1 MRLPILMMIITIL
14 INGVVDYYLFKTI
27 KNRISKSVYAK
38 CYAWLSVFVTL
49 ALIVTISLP
58 RRTGTNE
65 SLVFIMW
72 MLFAYFSI
80 YIPKYIYI
88 VCDLVARIPLL
99 LKKQRIKWVSKTGT
113 ILGVV
118 SFCLMWW
125 GALVNRFNIDVNE
138 VEVPISSLPTPF
150 DGYRVAQISD
160 LHVGTFG
167 IDTTFL
173 AEVVEKINSL
183 DVDAVMFT
191 GDIVN
196 RNSAELQPFVT
207 TLSRIN
213 ARDGVFSVLGNHD
226 YGDYSD
232 WESPEAKEENLKL
245 MHKLQK
251 QMNWT
256 LLLNETKQ
264 VYRGNDSISIIGV
277 ENLGDPPFKN
287 YGSLSNAYTT
297 INDSTIKI
305 LLSHNPAH
313 WERDI
318 KDKKDNNIALT
329 LSGHTHAMQMSIGS
343 FSPAALRYK
352 YWGGL
357 YVDDSNHYLNV
368 NVGIGE
374 VALPMRI
381 GATPEITVLTLRKAQ

>member
-173 AEVVEKINSL
+173 DEVVEKINSL

-196 RNSAELQPFVT
+196 RNSAELQPFVS

-264 VYRGNDSISIIGV
+264 VYRGNDSIFIIGV

-357 YVDDSNHYLNV
+357 YVDDFNHYLNV

>member
-80 YIPKYIYI
+80 YIPKYVYI

>member
-113 ILGVV
+113 ILGIV

-196 RNSAELQPFVT
+196 RNSAELQPFVS

-264 VYRGNDSISIIGV
+264 VYRGNDSIFIIGV

>member
-27 KNRISKSVYAK
+27 KNRISKSIYAK

-80 YIPKYIYI
+80 YIPKYVYI

-113 ILGVV
+113 ILGIV

-138 VEVPISSLPTPF
+138 VEVPIASLPTPF

-196 RNSAELQPFVT
+196 RNSAELQPFVS

-264 VYRGNDSISIIGV
+264 VYRGNDSIFIIGV

>member
-264 VYRGNDSISIIGV
+264 VYRGNDSIFIIGV

>member
-27 KNRISKSVYAK
+27 KKRISKSVYAK

-88 VCDLVARIPLL
+88 VCDFVARIPLL
-99 LKKQRIKWVSKTGT
+99 LKKQRMKWVSRTGV

-118 SFCLMWW
+118 TFCLMWW
-125 GALVNRFNIDVNE
+125 GALINRFNIDINE
-138 VEVPISSLPTPF
+138 VDVHVSSLPTSF

-167 IDTTFL
+167 IDTIFL
-173 AEVVEKINSL
+173 AEVVKTINSL

-196 RNSAELQPFVT
+196 RNTAELYPFIS

-232 WESPEAKEENLKL
+232 WESLEAKEENLKL

-256 LLLNETKQ
+256 LLLNDTKQ

-287 YGSLSNAYTT
+287 YGSLSKAYRA

-313 WERDI
+313 WERGI
-318 KDKKDNNIALT
+318 KDKKDNNSVLT

-357 YVDDSNHYLNV
+357 YVDDFNHHLNV
-368 NVGIGE
+368 NVGLGA

>member
-80 YIPKYIYI
+80 YIPKYVYI

-99 LKKQRIKWVSKTGT
+99 LKKQRIKWVSKTGI

-138 VEVPISSLPTPF
+138 VEVPIASLPTPF

-196 RNSAELQPFVT
+196 RNSAELQPFVS

-264 VYRGNDSISIIGV
+264 VYRGNDSIFIIGV

>member
-14 INGVVDYYLFKTI
+14 INGVVDYFLFKTI

-80 YIPKYIYI
+80 YISKYVYI

-196 RNSAELQPFVT
+196 RNSAELQPFVS

-264 VYRGNDSISIIGV
+264 VYRGNDSIFIIGV

>member
-38 CYAWLSVFVTL
+38 SYAWLSVFVTL

-72 MLFAYFSI
+72 MLFTYFSI
-80 YIPKYIYI
+80 YIPKYVYI
-88 VCDLVARIPLL
+88 VCDLVANIPLL
-99 LKKQRIKWVSKTGT
+99 LKKQRIKWMSKTGT

-125 GALVNRFNIDVNE
+125 GALVNRFNINVNE
-138 VEVPISSLPTPF
+138 IDVPISSLPASF

-196 RNSAELQPFVT
+196 RNSAELQPFVA

-232 WESPEAKEENLKL
+232 WESPEAKEENLKF

-264 VYRGNDSISIIGV
+264 VYRGNDSIFIIGV

>member
-99 LKKQRIKWVSKTGT
+99 LKKQRIKWVSKTGI

-264 VYRGNDSISIIGV
+264 VYRGNDSIFIIGV

-357 YVDDSNHYLNV
+357 YVDDFNHYLNV